1 LDLTDV
7 QWIEITD
14 RMSSEFRAAQ
24 YEAMTAGEGDVTF
37 VTGDT
42 QRYEK
47 AGFSVLQLL
56 RLPMINGP
64 TLTTTV
70 TALNKYDR
78 FGERLV
84 LAQVLGIHFGR
95 TRKEET
101 EKILEGLKKR
111 EPQARSVSYNSV
123 AKLAMKPYPD
133 HQAVA
138 NAYRLCCMKAPV
150 AKEISPLA
158 MWDLHFLRQLDNSG
172 FINRLYETH

>member
-1 LDLTDV
+1 
-7 QWIEITD
+7 
-14 RMSSEFRAAQ
+14 MK
-24 YEAMTAGEGDVTF
+24 AGEGDVTF

-47 AGFSVLQLL
+47 AGFSVLQLP

-95 TRKEET
+95 TRKEDT
-101 EKILEGLKKR
+101 ERILEG
-111 EPQARSVSYNSV
+111 
-123 AKLAMKPYPD
+123 
-133 HQAVA
+133 
-138 NAYRLCCMKAPV
+138 
-150 AKEISPLA
+150 
-158 MWDLHFLRQLDNSG
+158 
-172 FINRLYETH
+172 